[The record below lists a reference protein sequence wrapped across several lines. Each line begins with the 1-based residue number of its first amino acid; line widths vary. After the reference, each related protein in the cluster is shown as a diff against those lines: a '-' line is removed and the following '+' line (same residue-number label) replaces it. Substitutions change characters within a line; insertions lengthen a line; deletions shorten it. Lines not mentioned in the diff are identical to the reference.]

1 MMSSVKRDPKQF
13 GQLLKMAVR
22 KIALQTGKKIA
33 IVQDELGYALGR
45 DSGGVAIQFWERGNI
60 PARKEEVELLKEELV
75 RRQGLGGEEAAQF
88 AVYAGFP
95 ELEQKPNQPFVAGPP
110 ITDPRLFFGRTYEL
124 RRLFALWDDP
134 AMPLQNGALIGPR
147 GSGKTSLLFY
157 LMTITRTPPAKL
169 RPDQR
174 TNWVGQMET
183 IRWVYVDFR
192 NPQFGT
198 RSGLLRYL
206 LTTFEL
212 PVPAPCDLERFVEAM
227 SKHLHD
233 PAIILLDEIDV
244 ALERYGELDDPFW
257 DGLRALAST
266 QLNGR
271 LGFVLAAREL
281 PQQAAR
287 RHHRSSDFFSIF
299 AYTAPLGPF
308 TEPEARALIA
318 TSPIRFADDD
328 IDWILAQSRC
338 WPLLLQILCREC
350 LLAQQ
355 ERTPAAEWQEAALHQ
370 LVPFQHL
377 LATVQ
382 P

>member
-22 KIALQTGKKIA
+22 RIALQESKKVA

-60 PARKEEVELLKEELV
+60 PARREEVQLLKEELV
-75 RRQGLGGEEAAQF
+75 RRQGLAGEDGGRF
-88 AVYAGFP
+88 VRYAGFP
-95 ELEQKPNQPFVAGPP
+95 ELEQKPSQPFVAGPP

-134 AMPLQNGALIGPR
+134 ALPLQNAAIIGPR

-157 LMTITRTPPAKL
+157 LMSITHTAPAQL

-174 TNWVGQMET
+174 NKGLGRVEA

-198 RSGLLRYL
+198 RTGLLRHFL
-206 LTTFEL
+206 VTLEL
-212 PVPAPCDLERFVEAM
+212 PVPTPCDLEHFVESM
-227 SKHLHD
+227 VKHLHD
-233 PAIILLDEIDV
+233 PAVILLDEIDV
-244 ALERYGELDDPFW
+244 ALERHAELDDPFW

-266 QLNGR
+266 QLNGQ

-281 PQQAAR
+281 PQQVAR

-299 AYTAPLGPF
+299 AYTAPLGPL
-308 TEPEARALIA
+308 TEPEAHALIA
-318 TSPIRFADDD
+318 TSPIRFTDEE
-328 IDWILAQSRC
+328 IDWMMTQSRG

-350 LLAQQ
+350 LLVRH
-355 ERTPAAEWQEAALHQ
+355 ERATGKEWRDAALQQ
-370 LVPFQHL
+370 LIPFQHL
-377 LATVQ
+377 LATQQ

>member
-13 GQLLKMAVR
+13 GHLLKMAVR
-22 KIALQTGKKIA
+22 RIALQDSKKVA

-60 PARKEEVELLKEELV
+60 PARKEEIELLKEELV
-75 RRQGLGGEEAAQF
+75 QRQGLVGEDAARF
-88 AVYAGFP
+88 AGYAGFP
-95 ELEQKPNQPFVAGPP
+95 ELEQKPYQPFVAGPP
-110 ITDPRLFFGRTYEL
+110 ITAPRLFFGRTYEL

-134 AMPLQNGALIGPR
+134 ALPLQNAAIIGPR

-157 LMTITRTPPAKL
+157 LMSITHTSPTQL

-174 TNWVGQMET
+174 NKGLGRVEA

-192 NPQFGT
+192 NPRFGT
-198 RSGLLRYL
+198 RTGLLRHFL
-206 LTTFEL
+206 VTLEL
-212 PVPAPCDLERFVEAM
+212 PVPTPCDLERFVEAM
-227 SKHLHD
+227 SKQLHD
-233 PAIILLDEIDV
+233 PTIILLDEIDV
-244 ALERYGELDDPFW
+244 ALERYAELDDPFW

-328 IDWILAQSRC
+328 IDWILTQSRC
-338 WPLLLQILCREC
+338 WPLLLQILCREW
-350 LLAQQ
+350 LFARQ
-355 ERTPAAEWQEAALHQ
+355 ERTTGTAWQEAALQQ

-377 LATVQ
+377 LEAV
-382 P
+382 

>member
-1 MMSSVKRDPKQF
+1 MMSGVKRDPKQF
-13 GQLLKMAVR
+13 GQLLKLAVR

-60 PARKEEVELLKEELV
+60 PARKEEVGLLKEELV
-75 RRQGLGGEEAAQF
+75 RRAGLAGEEAARF
-88 AVYAGFP
+88 VGYGGFP

-110 ITDPRLFFGRTYEL
+110 ITDPRHFFGRTYEL
-124 RRLFALWDDP
+124 RRLFALWNDP
-134 AMPLQNGALIGPR
+134 AMPLQNAALIGPR

-157 LMTITRTPPAKL
+157 LMSIAHTSPAQL

-174 TNWVGQMET
+174 NKGLGRVES

-192 NPQFGT
+192 NPQLGS
-198 RSGLLRYL
+198 RAGLLRQL
-206 LTTFEL
+206 LATLEL

-227 SKHLHD
+227 IKHLHD

-244 ALERYGELDDPFW
+244 ALERYAELDDPFW
-257 DGLRALAST
+257 DGLRALATT
-266 QLNGR
+266 QLNGK

-287 RHHRSSDFFSIF
+287 RYHRSSDFFSIF
-299 AYTAPLGPF
+299 AYTAPLGPL
-308 TEPEARALIA
+308 TEAEARTLIA
-318 TSPIRFADDD
+318 TSPIRFADEE
-328 IDWILAQSRC
+328 IDWILTQSRG

-355 ERTPAAEWQEAALHQ
+355 ERTAGTAWQDAALQQ

-377 LATVQ
+377 LATEQ
-382 P
+382 S